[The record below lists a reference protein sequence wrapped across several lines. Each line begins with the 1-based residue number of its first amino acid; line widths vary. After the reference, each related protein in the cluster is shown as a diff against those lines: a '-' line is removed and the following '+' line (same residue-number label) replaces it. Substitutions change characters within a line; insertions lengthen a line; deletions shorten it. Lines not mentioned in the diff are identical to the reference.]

1 MKNSK
6 YPEVTVS
13 LINPTDIKK
22 ISNEGI
28 VIKRKYG
35 KHQRE
40 IVQFTAI
47 DKTEKI
53 NL

>member
-1 MKNSK
+1 METNK
-6 YPEVTVS
+6 YPEVTVTM
-13 LINPTDIKK
+13 INKTDIKK

-40 IVQFTAI
+40 MVQFSAI
-47 DKTEKI
+47 DTTEKV